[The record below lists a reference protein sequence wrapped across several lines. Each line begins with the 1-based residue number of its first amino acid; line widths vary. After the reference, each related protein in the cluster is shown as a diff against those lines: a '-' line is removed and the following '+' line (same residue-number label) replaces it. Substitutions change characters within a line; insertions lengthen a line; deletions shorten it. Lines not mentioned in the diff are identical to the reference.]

1 MGVIRKA
8 GTRDKVCE
16 CNYSYNRGRS
26 KRVDWSGRQIQVY
39 RRKTKW
45 QSTAKRRRC
54 KRGEMRAII
63 CKLTRAGFIA
73 PLMIQ
78 SLLLALKK
86 AKRFACAS
94 VIGAIGSTYISF
106 QLVCKW
112 LEMSHMFQ
120 SWIWAALIQGMY
132 LLRTKVMRKSE
143 CFLVSKQW
151 NLIEWFDLASGPPKW
166 SVVNISWNLESLV
179 TIQTV
184 CDSICRITEVAY

>member
-1 MGVIRKA
+1 
-8 GTRDKVCE
+8 
-16 CNYSYNRGRS
+16 
-26 KRVDWSGRQIQVY
+26 
-39 RRKTKW
+39 
-45 QSTAKRRRC
+45 
-54 KRGEMRAII
+54 MRAII

-106 QLVCKW
+106 QLECKW
-112 LEMSHMFQ
+112 LEMSPCFRSFGFKLHW
-120 SWIWAALIQGMY
+120 SRGMY

-143 CFLVSKQW
+143 CFLVLKQW

-166 SVVNISWNLESLV
+166 SVVNISWDLESLV

-184 CDSICRITEVAY
+184 CDEICRIAVIAYNRAFQIKISCSKMLKSEIVIQYPNKSNKGGELHKNME